1 MTAMTRTW
9 GRLTLAGKVIF
20 TVLPILAVL
29 TVGLIV
35 VIVLFGGGILDFLAT
50 NLWLVRFVVA
60 ATAGLLMSVPTAL
73 LIIYMEMKGI
83 ALMNLPIGPDR
94 GGPVGSLLSGG
105 PRVQVLM

>member
-29 TVGLIV
+29 TAGLIV
-35 VIVLFGGGILDFLAT
+35 VIVLFGRGILDFLAT

-60 ATAGLLMSVPTAL
+60 ATAVLLMSVPTAFL
-73 LIIYMEMKGI
+73 SLFMAVEVVCP
-83 ALMNLPIGPDR
+83 MNLPVEPDPGR
-94 GGPVGSLLSGG
+94 PFWPL
-105 PRVQVLM
+105 